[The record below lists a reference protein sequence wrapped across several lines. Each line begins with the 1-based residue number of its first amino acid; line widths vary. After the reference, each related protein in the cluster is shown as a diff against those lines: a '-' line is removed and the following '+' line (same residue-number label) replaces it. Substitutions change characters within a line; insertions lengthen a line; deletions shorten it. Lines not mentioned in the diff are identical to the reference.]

1 MASENGVND
10 EYFASYDDLEVHQL
24 MLEDTPRTAGYQQA
38 IQNAGV
44 AGKVV
49 LGQAFLVSITW
60 ILTGDFFFLILQNF
74 NFLYFIF
81 FT

>member
-49 LGQAFLVSITW
+49 LGQALLLKHHWDIDWRFFSI
-60 ILTGDFFFLILQNF
+60 
-74 NFLYFIF
+74 
-81 FT
+81 